1 MGDFAK
7 PVDDFDLINRVDR
20 RRKTAVNAEDL
31 VVDDHAQGKEIEHVG
46 EIVPDIGIAV
56 FACTLRI
63 KSIGLSYAARLVVAA
78 DEMNAMGVS

>member
-1 MGDFAK
+1 MY
-7 PVDDFDLINRVDR
+7 
-20 RRKTAVNAEDL
+20 AEYL

-56 FACTLRI
+56 FSRTLCV
-63 KSIGLSYAARLVVAA
+63 KSVRLSNASRLMVAA